1 MADMVG
7 FGWIA
12 QSTHLT
18 VVVGEWVSGVAGE
31 AGRFGH
37 AELVMRWVS
46 VSGN

>member
-1 MADMVG
+1 MVE
-7 FGWIA
+7 FGRIE

-18 VVVGEWVSGVAGE
+18 AVVGEWVSGVAGE